1 MVFMRHNL
9 CRISNF
15 CTCQAM
21 WCQNHC
27 SKNGHIHTSN
37 CCTYQLQGILVHQF
51 PNMGNHHLRKVRQSK
66 RAIQFGV
73 LNQRLPKEGAKLE
86 GKTLPLVASIFSGLV
101 SMADPKA
108 FISNSNS
115 TGTPSGAI
123 SRKFSCNAGPVAK
136 RCDKGLD

>member
-21 WCQNHC
+21 QCQNHC

-51 PNMGNHHLRKVRQSK
+51 PNMGNHHLGKVRQSK
-66 RAIQFGV
+66 RV
-73 LNQRLPKEGAKLE
+73 LYFWVTTGGAKLKTE

-136 RCDKGLD
+136 RYDKGLD